1 MKQCDLK
8 EKQDV
13 STAEAKILD
22 EMVERLVKSLLDI
35 FVLAKLQ
42 AKSELLGG
50 YDVMELL
57 YQDFGVLI
65 SSGTVYAVLYSME
78 REGLIK
84 GEDTRSKRGYLL
96 TEKGEKR
103 FNDISEVKTGIVESL
118 TKIFTQQ

>member
-65 SSGTVYAVLYSME
+65 SSGTVYAVLYSIE
-78 REGLIK
+78 RGVNQ
-84 GEDTRSKRGYLL
+84 G
-96 TEKGEKR
+96 
-103 FNDISEVKTGIVESL
+103 
-118 TKIFTQQ
+118 